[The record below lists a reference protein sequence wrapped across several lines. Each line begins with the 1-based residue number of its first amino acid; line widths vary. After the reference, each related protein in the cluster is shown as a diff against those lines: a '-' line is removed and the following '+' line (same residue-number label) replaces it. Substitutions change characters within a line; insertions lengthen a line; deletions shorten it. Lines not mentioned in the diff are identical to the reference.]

1 MCLYKLKKEKL
12 LHLLVHVREIQNSPY
27 PNLKGLEFK
36 NFRKQLDF
44 LEKNFNFFDPNELFH
59 NKKFKENSCILT
71 FDDGFKD
78 HIEYVLPELKKRKI
92 KGIFF
97 PPALPIEN
105 QVALDVHLIHFILEK
120 TKDIKK
126 LNLELFK
133 NLKNN
138 NYSDRDIEKL
148 WNENSYKNNYDN
160 AEVSFFKRVLQK
172 ILPIELR
179 KKIINKLFKEIC
191 EKSLEDFSKELYLN
205 KKEILQMI
213 DEGMLVGSH
222 TYNHYWLNTLSKKE
236 QNEEIDLSINFLK
249 NLNLKTKNWIMCYPY
264 GAYNKD
270 TISLLKSKD
279 CSFAFTTKSG
289 ASDLLNEPYELKRK
303 DTTEF
308 PS

>member
-1 MCLYKLKKEKL
+1 MNKITTVTY
-12 LHLLVHVREIQNSPY
+12 HYVREIQNSPY
-27 PNLKGLEFK
+27 PNLKGLELK
-36 NFRKQLDF
+36 NFRRQLDF
-44 LEKNFNFFDPNELFH
+44 LIKNFNFFDPNEIFY

-105 QVALDVHLIHFILEK
+105 QDVLDTHLIHFILEK
-120 TKDIKK
+120 TKDFKK
-126 LNLELFK
+126 LNLGLFK
-133 NLKNN
+133 HLKNY
-138 NYSDRDIEKL
+138 NYSDQNIKQM
-148 WNENSYKNNYDN
+148 WKENSHRNKYDN
-160 AEVSFFKRVLQK
+160 EEVSFFKRILQK

-179 KKIINKLFKEIC
+179 KEITKKLFKEIC
-191 EKSLEDFSKELYLN
+191 GKSLEDFSKELYLN
-205 KKEILQMI
+205 KNEVSQLI
-213 DEGMLVGSH
+213 DEGMLIGSH
-222 TYNHYWLNTLSKKE
+222 TYNHYWLNTLNRKE
-236 QNEEIDLSINFLK
+236 QNKEIDLSVKFLK
-249 NLNLKTKNWIMCYPY
+249 SLNLKTENWIMCYPN

-270 TISLLKSKD
+270 TISLLKSKN

-289 ASDLLNEPYELKRK
+289 ESDLMNEPYELKRK